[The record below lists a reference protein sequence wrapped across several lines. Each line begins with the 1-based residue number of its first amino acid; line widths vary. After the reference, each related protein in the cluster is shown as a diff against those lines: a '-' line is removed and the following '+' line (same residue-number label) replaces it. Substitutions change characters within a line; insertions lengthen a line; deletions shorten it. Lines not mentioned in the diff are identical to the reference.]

1 MVKISQIGVG
11 QKSSGT
17 IDGITYVTSK
27 GVTYARAAGKMPA
40 SAYKTPAARKRQAVF
55 MMIQMHLKYH
65 LHTINKTF
73 APDGLVSAKNRY
85 FSMNNKYL
93 RAALD
98 SLADKYVSGEIVT
111 RNDVEKAIC
120 DFASAHP
127 DAITIASMP
136 GYQEVNLTGAWPD
149 VITLSA
155 SKGDNTMII
164 FIGENGEKT
173 VINPKEAHQEASPQP
188 SQGEASPQPSPKGEG
203 EQTGGNGGG
212 VTPSPEPGTGGG
224 EDNGDKPNL

>member
-1 MVKISQIGVG
+1 MVKISQISVG

-17 IDGITYVTSK
+17 IDGITYVTRK
-27 GVTYARAAGKMPA
+27 GLTYARAAGKMPA
-40 SAYKTPAARKRQAVF
+40 SAYKTPAARKRQAIF
-55 MMIQMHLKYH
+55 ALIQVHLKNH
-65 LHTINKTF
+65 SNTINKTI
-73 APDGLVSAKNRY
+73 APDGLVSARNRY

-93 RAALD
+93 RLALD
-98 SLADKYVSGEIVT
+98 SLADKYVNDEIVT
-111 RNDVEKAIC
+111 RNDVEQAIC

-188 SQGEASPQPSPKGEG
+188 SPKGEG
-203 EQTGGNGGG
+203 EQTG
-212 VTPSPEPGTGGG
+212 
-224 EDNGDKPNL
+224 NGDKPEL

>member
-1 MVKISQIGVG
+1 MVKISQISVG

-17 IDGITYVTSK
+17 IDGITYVTRK
-27 GVTYARAAGKMPA
+27 GLTYARAAGKMPA
-40 SAYKTPAARKRQAVF
+40 SAYKTPAARKRQAIF
-55 MMIQMHLKYH
+55 ALIQVHLKNH
-65 LHTINKTF
+65 SNTINKTI
-73 APDGLVSAKNRY
+73 APDGLVSARNRY

-93 RAALD
+93 RLALD
-98 SLADKYVSGEIVT
+98 SLADRYVNDEIVT
-111 RNDVEKAIC
+111 QSDVEQAIC

-164 FIGENGEKT
+164 FVSEKGEKT
-173 VINPKEAHQEASPQP
+173 VINPEAQQEAHPDLP
-188 SQGEASPQPSPKGEG
+188 GGEG
-203 EQTGGNGGG
+203 GETGGGGN
-212 VTPSPEPGTGGG
+212 TNPEPTPGTGG
-224 EDNGDKPNL
+224 DKPEL

>member
-1 MVKISQIGVG
+1 MVKISQISVG

-17 IDGITYVTSK
+17 IDGITYVTRK
-27 GVTYARAAGKMPA
+27 GLTYARAAGKMPA
-40 SAYKTPAARKRQAVF
+40 SAYKTPAARKRQAIF
-55 MMIQMHLKYH
+55 ALIQVHLKNH
-65 LHTINKTF
+65 SNTINKTI
-73 APDGLVSAKNRY
+73 APDGLVSARNRY

-93 RAALD
+93 RLALD
-98 SLADKYVSGEIVT
+98 SLADRYVNDEIVT
-111 RNDVEKAIC
+111 QSDVEQAIC

-164 FIGENGEKT
+164 FVSEKGEKT

-188 SQGEASPQPSPKGEG
+188 SQEGEASPQPSQKGEG
-203 EQTGGNGGG
+203 EQTGSGGN
-212 VTPSPEPGTGGG
+212 TNPEPNPGTGG
-224 EDNGDKPNL
+224 DKPEL

>member
-188 SQGEASPQPSPKGEG
+188 SQGGEASPQPSPKGEG
-203 EQTGGNGGG
+203 EQTGDGGNTNP
-212 VTPSPEPGTGGG
+212 TPSTGGG
-224 EDNGDKPNL
+224 DNNDKPNL

>member
-17 IDGITYVTSK
+17 LDGITYVTSK

-55 MMIQMHLKYH
+55 KMIQQHLKYH
-65 LHTINKTF
+65 LNTINKTF
-73 APDGLVSAKNRY
+73 APDGNVSARNRY
-85 FSMNNKYL
+85 FSVNNKYL
-93 RAALD
+93 RLALD
-98 SLADKYVSGEIVT
+98 SLAEKYVSGEIVT
-111 RNDVEKAIC
+111 RDDVEKAIC

-127 DAITIASMP
+127 NAITIASMP
-136 GYQEVNLTGAWPD
+136 GYQEVSLTGAWPD

-155 SKGDNTMII
+155 SKGDSTMII
-164 FIGENGEKT
+164 FIGKNGEKT

-188 SQGEASPQPSPKGEG
+188 SQGEG
-203 EQTGGNGGG
+203 EQTGNGGNTNP
-212 VTPSPEPGTGGG
+212 TPSTGGG
-224 EDNGDKPNL
+224 DNNDKPTL

>member
-17 IDGITYVTSK
+17 IDGITYVTRK
-27 GVTYARAAGKMPA
+27 GLTYARAAGKMPA
-40 SAYKTPAARKRQAVF
+40 SAYKTPAARKRQALF
-55 MMIQMHLKYH
+55 ALIQVHLKNH
-65 LHTINKTF
+65 SNTINKTI
-73 APDGLVSAKNRY
+73 APDGLVSPRNRY

-93 RAALD
+93 RLALD
-98 SLADKYVSGEIVT
+98 SLADKYVNDEIVT
-111 RNDVEKAIC
+111 RSDVEQAIC

-155 SKGDNTMII
+155 LKGDNTMII
-164 FIGENGEKT
+164 FVSEKGEKT
-173 VINPKEAHQEASPQP
+173 VINPEAQQEAQ
-188 SQGEASPQPSPKGEG
+188 QEASPQPSPKGEG
-203 EQTGGNGGG
+203 EQTRGDDNGGD
-212 VTPSPEPGTGGG
+212 SPE
-224 EDNGDKPNL
+224 L

>member
-155 SKGDNTMII
+155 SKGDNTIII

-173 VINPKEAHQEASPQP
+173 VINPKEAQQEAHPDLP
-188 SQGEASPQPSPKGEG
+188 GGEG
-203 EQTGGNGGG
+203 GQTGGGGS
-212 VTPSPEPGTGGG
+212 TNPEPSPGTGG
-224 EDNGDKPNL
+224 DKPEL